1 MPITQIQR
9 MIKGKS
15 LFPFAWE
22 RLVSPE
28 PCRFMIGKDGIAAEI
43 PLDSNAGRQPGQQV
57 GISNTWDSMPPFPAS
72 VPYFHFHDH
81 CQITE
86 CVSGQLIY
94 IFGAQSVTLFPGDIL
109 IINAMTPHSW
119 ISSVPGTT
127 RCQIGFY
134 PNALNANT
142 YSSCF
147 LPYFKLLY
155 SQHYP
160 FLTIGPSHPYAESCR
175 HCLEEIARAY
185 ASEHFSYDTVIHNQI
200 FDLSVMLVL
209 SLFNLDSNENSP
221 LIIDQYINK
230 IFDYIEQNL
239 DKDLSIQMMAEH
251 LGMNP
256 SYFSYY
262 FKKHLGITYKKYVT
276 IQRVTKA
283 AHLLQNSDQTI
294 MQIMYE
300 CGFASLSAF
309 YQAFSSIYTIPPS
322 QFRKLH
328 SLPSPLS
335 NAGFGSM
342 KIKKA

>member
-119 ISSVPGTT
+119 ISSAPGTT

-134 PNALNANT
+134 PNA
-142 YSSCF
+142 
-147 LPYFKLLY
+147 
-155 SQHYP
+155 
-160 FLTIGPSHPYAESCR
+160 
-175 HCLEEIARAY
+175 
-185 ASEHFSYDTVIHNQI
+185 
-200 FDLSVMLVL
+200 
-209 SLFNLDSNENSP
+209 
-221 LIIDQYINK
+221 
-230 IFDYIEQNL
+230 
-239 DKDLSIQMMAEH
+239 
-251 LGMNP
+251 
-256 SYFSYY
+256 
-262 FKKHLGITYKKYVT
+262 
-276 IQRVTKA
+276 
-283 AHLLQNSDQTI
+283 
-294 MQIMYE
+294 
-300 CGFASLSAF
+300 
-309 YQAFSSIYTIPPS
+309 
-322 QFRKLH
+322 
-328 SLPSPLS
+328 
-335 NAGFGSM
+335 
-342 KIKKA
+342 